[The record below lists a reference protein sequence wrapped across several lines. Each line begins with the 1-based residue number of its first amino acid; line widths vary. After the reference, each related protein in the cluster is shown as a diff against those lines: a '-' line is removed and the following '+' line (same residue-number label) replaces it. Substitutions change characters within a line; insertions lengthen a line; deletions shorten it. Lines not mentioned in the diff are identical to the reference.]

1 MKNKNDAISSKHV
14 FDEIGGENIHHFRLR
29 VSSLPPVSK
38 VLLCFIILHCLFLL
52 LYISFMLSFKTGG
65 ALPHLTE
72 NEAIWLFGM
81 MLAVTAYAIYF
92 SVDGIIT
99 ENVYQ
104 LASFLSTTII
114 GTVRFVFENFF
125 TVEIPGNSTL
135 GTNSTEEYK
144 YCPPH
149 VFSFCTSTLVI
160 TVGFQVMYIVLSPF
174 VYKGFGWRFFQ
185 KVAADVGI
193 KAMYTKYQLFLTF
206 LRFDLLFQTL
216 SIITYVVFQFDTVLD
231 IFALVF
237 LAKAISWLVVGWYM
251 VRRESKKLVVL
262 FYATCWV
269 FPTFIIMTSTKTL
282 VDYLALSGK
291 ECTSVPLPSWNA
303 NWYCLLEGAVSID
316 VYLLLAC
323 VGLSCR
329 VILLFLTS
337 KVYKNFGKGL
347 KEKGKQSTDHHYFTQ
362 YLMQHSKQSFP

>member
-114 GTVRFVFENFF
+114 GT
-125 TVEIPGNSTL
+125 
-135 GTNSTEEYK
+135 
-144 YCPPH
+144 
-149 VFSFCTSTLVI
+149 
-160 TVGFQVMYIVLSPF
+160 
-174 VYKGFGWRFFQ
+174 GFGWRFFQ

-216 SIITYVVFQFDTVLD
+216 SIITVSVYWAYAFLNKIFLFFSMLYFSLIQFW
-231 IFALVF
+231 IFSL
-237 LAKAISWLVVGWYM
+237 
-251 VRRESKKLVVL
+251 
-262 FYATCWV
+262 
-269 FPTFIIMTSTKTL
+269 
-282 VDYLALSGK
+282 LS
-291 ECTSVPLPSWNA
+291 
-303 NWYCLLEGAVSID
+303 
-316 VYLLLAC
+316 
-323 VGLSCR
+323 
-329 VILLFLTS
+329 F
-337 KVYKNFGKGL
+337 
-347 KEKGKQSTDHHYFTQ
+347 
-362 YLMQHSKQSFP
+362 

>member
-216 SIITYVVFQFDTVLD
+216 SIITVSVYWAYAFLNKIFLFFSMLYFSLIQFW
-231 IFALVF
+231 IFSL
-237 LAKAISWLVVGWYM
+237 
-251 VRRESKKLVVL
+251 
-262 FYATCWV
+262 
-269 FPTFIIMTSTKTL
+269 
-282 VDYLALSGK
+282 LS
-291 ECTSVPLPSWNA
+291 
-303 NWYCLLEGAVSID
+303 
-316 VYLLLAC
+316 
-323 VGLSCR
+323 
-329 VILLFLTS
+329 F
-337 KVYKNFGKGL
+337 
-347 KEKGKQSTDHHYFTQ
+347 
-362 YLMQHSKQSFP
+362 